1 MTYVVIYDF
10 DLKGEQISITKDCKI
25 AFQGCSLNNGTIKT
39 VSIRNSKIDEI
50 SRFQCGDGI
59 SIEDCTIERQI

>member
-1 MTYVVIYDF
+1 MTYVVKYDF
-10 DLKGEQISITKDCKI
+10 ELKREQISIPKGCKI
-25 AFQGCSLNNGTIKT
+25 DFQGGSLNNGTIKT